1 MSLDARF
8 RNGGNGLDNY
18 REEIVVKKN
27 RTLNNILYAL
37 LMVVMV
43 FSGLIAV
50 INLTGITVS
59 ENIIASILWTVV
71 YGGIAFLIWW
81 KKDTLKTE
89 YEYTFT
95 NGELDIAVVMGNR
108 KRKELG
114 SMRVKNVEAAGMVS
128 SGSFHRYASM
138 QGIKKSNWFLNR
150 GADLFFFFFQK
161 DGAKRLIIVEP
172 SQEMVDMI
180 KIYLPRGVLQVN

>member
-1 MSLDARF
+1 MTREWGLYA
-8 RNGGNGLDNY
+8 LDNY

-27 RTLNNILYAL
+27 RVLNEILYAL
-37 LMVVMV
+37 LMFVMGVCALLAVVTLSSM
-43 FSGLIAV
+43 AM
-50 INLTGITVS
+50 S
-59 ENIIASILWTVV
+59 ESFVMSIIWTVV

-95 NGELDIAVVMGNR
+95 NGDLDFAAVYGNR

-114 SMRVKNVEAAGMVS
+114 SMRVKNVEASGMVS

-138 QGIKKSNWFLNR
+138 PGVKKTNWFLNR
-150 GADLFFFFFQK
+150 DADLLYFYYQK
-161 DGAKRLIIVEP
+161 DGAKRIIICEP
-172 SQEMVDMI
+172 SEEMVEMI
-180 KIYLPRGVLQVN
+180 KMYLGRGVWQTN